1 MKLLIGVLALVSLG
15 LAMALVIVVSRR
27 SDCSAEI
34 AIPRH
39 KPEVSAEIHALE
51 QKALSGDR
59 AAANRLAEVY
69 MKISKVEERH
79 WLEIGAENGDPVA
92 QYNLADFILR
102 KKEHSEAEHM
112 RAMFWLGRSSM
123 QGNKYARDRIEEES
137 TRNERK

>member
-1 MKLLIGVLALVSLG
+1 MKLLVCLLALMSLG
-15 LAMALVIVVSRR
+15 FAVALAIVVSRS

-39 KPEVSAEIHALE
+39 NPDVSAEIQALE

-59 AAANRLAEVY
+59 AAANRLAEIY
-69 MKISKVEERH
+69 MKIGKVEERH

-92 QYNLADFILR
+92 QYNLADSILR
-102 KKEHSEAEHM
+102 KKDHSKAEHV

-123 QGNKYARDRIEEES
+123 QGNKYARDRIQEES
-137 TRNERK
+137 TRNERE